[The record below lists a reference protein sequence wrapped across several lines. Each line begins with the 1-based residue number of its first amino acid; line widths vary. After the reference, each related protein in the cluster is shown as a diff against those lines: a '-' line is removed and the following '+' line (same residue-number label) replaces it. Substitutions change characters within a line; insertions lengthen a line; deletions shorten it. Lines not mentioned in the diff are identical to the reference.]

1 MGLKKEYIMNQNTFK
16 KVDKQLT
23 KGLLDLIV
31 LRILKTKSMHGYGII
46 SNIRKNFG
54 IYFGPSTVYPFLK
67 SMEERGYIKSQW
79 DMNHDRPRKIF
90 SLTPQGN
97 TLLTGTEQSFRTIC
111 NKLSHIGVH
120 TPNFFNSQKKQMMIQ

>member
-111 NKLSHIGVH
+111 IQLNQMGIIGISPLSNHKNLSLI
-120 TPNFFNSQKKQMMIQ
+120 K

>member
-1 MGLKKEYIMNQNTFK
+1 MNQNTSK

-67 SMEERGYIKSQW
+67 TMEDKGYIKSHW
-79 DMNHDRPRKIF
+79 DMNHDRPRKVF
-90 SLTPQGN
+90 ALTPQGN
-97 TLLTGTEQSFRTIC
+97 DILTGTEQSFRSIC
-111 NKLSHIGVH
+111 IQLNQLGIKGISSLG
-120 TPNFFNSQKKQMMIQ
+120 NYQKTVPSIK